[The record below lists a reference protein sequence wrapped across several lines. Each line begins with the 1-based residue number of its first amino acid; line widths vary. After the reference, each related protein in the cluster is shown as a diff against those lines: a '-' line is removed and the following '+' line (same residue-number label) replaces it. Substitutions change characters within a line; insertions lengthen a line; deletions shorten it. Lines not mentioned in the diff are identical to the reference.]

1 MLEHLGDSV
10 LRHSLLGQL
19 TRPLVT
25 ALAAF
30 PHASRLELSRRLV
43 KPVAALTTAL
53 DQFLRGVLHTRQDR
67 SKPALPEAA
76 TATGLDRDD
85 APLPEDGQRMRRG
98 CMRLEHSPRCI
109 WCVSQFCLW

>member
-25 ALAAF
+25 ALTAF

-67 SKPALPEAA
+67 SKAALPEAA

-85 APLPEDGQRMRRG
+85 APLPEDGQRMRRS
-98 CMRLEHSPRCI
+98 CIHSVNSSNCL
-109 WCVSQFCLW
+109 CSCLQFCLW